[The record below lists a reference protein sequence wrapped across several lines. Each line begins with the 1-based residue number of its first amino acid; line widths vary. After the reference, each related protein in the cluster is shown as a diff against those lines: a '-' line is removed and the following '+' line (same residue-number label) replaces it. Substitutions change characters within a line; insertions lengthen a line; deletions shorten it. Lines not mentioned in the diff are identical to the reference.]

1 MRAPRAGLV
10 AAVAAAALALPA
22 SATAAS
28 TNSQV
33 TGIAGA
39 ELSLVA
45 ATPAQMVITHAVP
58 GAASS
63 LVAVTST
70 QPAWNLSIKDGGGDS
85 TLGRM
90 DKCNALGALDNPLV
104 SLTNPLEWKVG
115 ANAFAPL
122 SGVDAGVGA
131 GSLVQAYTVD
141 FQQSLGVA
149 EAVTAGSLYCL
160 TVTYT
165 AV

>member
-33 TGIAGA
+33 TGITGA

-58 GAASS
+58 GATSS

-70 QPAWNLSIKDGGGDS
+70 QPAWNLSIKDGGGDA

-90 DKCNALGALDNPLV
+90 DKCNALGVLDNPLA

-122 SGVDAGVGA
+122 SGVDAAVGA

-141 FQQSLGVA
+141 FQQSLGTA

-160 TVTYT
+160 SVTYT

>member
-33 TGIAGA
+33 TGVAGA

-58 GAASS
+58 GTTSS
-63 LVAVTST
+63 LVTVTST
-70 QPAWNLSIKDGGGDS
+70 NPTWNLSIKDGGSDA

-90 DKCNALGALDNPLV
+90 DKCNLLGVLDSPLV
-104 SLTNPLEWKVG
+104 SLTNALQWKVG

-122 SGVDAGVGA
+122 SGVDAAVGA

-141 FQQSLGVA
+141 FQQSLAAA
-149 EAVTAGSLYCL
+149 ESVTAGNLYCL

-165 AV
+165 AI